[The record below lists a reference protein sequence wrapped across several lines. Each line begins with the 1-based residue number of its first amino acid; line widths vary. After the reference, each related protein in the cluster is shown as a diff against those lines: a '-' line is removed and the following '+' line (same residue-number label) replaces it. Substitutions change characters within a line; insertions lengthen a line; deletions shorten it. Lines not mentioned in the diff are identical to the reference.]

1 MPLLV
6 RRQRRRASP
15 SRRQGLTKQRFGA
28 HLSTAG
34 GLEKAFE
41 RGLQLGC
48 DCLQIFLKNQKQW
61 SAKPLSDEAIAAYK
75 RAQRE
80 TGIRPVVAHAGY
92 LINLGSPRKAQ
103 WSKSIRAVVD
113 ELQRCA
119 ALGIG
124 GLILHPGAHLG
135 AGLDAGMSRIAQG
148 LDEVHRRTAGI
159 KAKILLETTAG
170 QGSSVGCRI
179 EHLGRILRTVGDP
192 DRLGVC
198 LDTCHLFAAGYDL
211 STPDEYART
220 IDLLRRQVTLG
231 KIKCVHMNDSKGA
244 CGSRLDRHEHIGK
257 GRLGLAGFRHVVN
270 DERLARVP
278 KILETPKGTD
288 GRGTDYDKVN
298 LRKLR
303 KLVEAA

>member
-1 MPLLV
+1 MVV
-6 RRQRRRASP
+6 RPKGHESLIP
-15 SRRQGLTKQRFGA
+15 YEFC
-28 HLSTAG
+28 
-34 GLEKAFE
+34 E
-41 RGLQLGC
+41 RLH
-48 DCLQIFLKNQKQW
+48 I
-61 SAKPLSDEAIAAYK
+61 
-75 RAQRE
+75 
-80 TGIRPVVAHAGY
+80 
-92 LINLGSPRKAQ
+92 
-103 WSKSIRAVVD
+103 SKSY
-113 ELQRCA
+113 LSN
-119 ALGIG
+119 LFKT
-124 GLILHPGAHLG
+124 HT
-135 AGLDAGMSRIAQG
+135 GMSI
-148 LDEVHRRTAGI
+148 TAYRNYLRLQ

-179 EHLGRILRTVGDP
+179 EHLGRIFRTVGDP

-288 GRGTDYDKVN
+288 GRGTNYDKVN